1 MKNDKDATEAA
12 VTVTIWLI
20 AFIGGLI
27 IADEY
32 DLAAG
37 LFLSISVTIS
47 VIIICYCDW
56 RNEKT
61 KKRLSRYI
69 DDADNR
75 IEREVTHHR
84 TRENFRE

>member
-1 MKNDKDATEAA
+1 MKNDKDATQAA
-12 VTVTIWLI
+12 VTILIWLI
-20 AFIGGLI
+20 AFMGGLI
-27 IADEY
+27 IADGY
-32 DLAAG
+32 NLAAG
-37 LFLSISVTIS
+37 LFLSISVTIT

-69 DDADNR
+69 DDAGNR
-75 IEREVTHHR
+75 IESEVTHHR